1 MAILDAEKITVIVKQ
16 CIDNEPKAQ
25 KQLFDILS
33 PKMYAICLRYA
44 RHQDE
49 AKDILQEGFIRMF
62 KYLGQFEGKGSFEGW
77 VKRIFI
83 NTSIEFYRKAQRET
97 GNTSIELAENQPF
110 DAQILS
116 GMKADDLMKIIQQ
129 LPQGYRTV
137 FNLFAIEGY
146 GHEEIAKMLNIS
158 ENTSKSQLFKA
169 RQHLQAIILKR
180 NLR

>member
-1 MAILDAEKITVIVKQ
+1 MAIFNAEKLNDIVAQ
-16 CIDNEPKAQ
+16 CIENNPKAQ

-44 RHQDE
+44 RNIDE
-49 AKDILQEGFIRMF
+49 AKDILQEGFIKMF
-62 KYLGQFEGKGSFEGW
+62 KHLAQFQGKGSFEGW

-83 NTSIEFYRKAQRET
+83 NTSIEFYRKAQKE
-97 GNTSIELAENQPF
+97 NVKNSLESAENQPF

-116 GMKADDLMKIIQQ
+116 NLKVDDLMEIIQK
-129 LPQGYRTV
+129 LPPGYRTV
-137 FNLFAIEGY
+137 FNLFVIEGY
-146 GHEEIAKMLNIS
+146 GHEEIAKMLKVS

-169 RQHLQAIILKR
+169 RQHLQEIILKR

>member
-1 MAILDAEKITVIVKQ
+1 MAIFNAEKLSGIVKQ
-16 CIDNEPKAQ
+16 CIDNDPKAQ

-44 RHQDE
+44 RHSDE
-49 AKDILQEGFIRMF
+49 AKDILQEGFIKMF
-62 KYLGQFEGKGSFEGW
+62 KYLDRFEGKGSFEGW

-83 NTSIEFYRKAQRET
+83 NTSIEFYRKAQKEA
-97 GNTSIELAENQPF
+97 GNNSLDQAENQPF

-116 GMKADDLMKIIQQ
+116 NLKVDDLMRIVQQ
-129 LPQGYRTV
+129 LPTGYRTV
-137 FNLFAIEGY
+137 FNLFVIEGY
-146 GHEEIAKMLNIS
+146 GHEEIAEMLSIS

>member
-1 MAILDAEKITVIVKQ
+1 MAIFNTEKLSDIVKQ
-16 CIDNEPKAQ
+16 CIENQPKAQ

-44 RHQDE
+44 KSNDE
-49 AKDILQEGFIRMF
+49 AKDILQEGFIKMF

-83 NTSIEFYRKAQRET
+83 NTSIESYRKAQKEAT
-97 GNTSIELAENQPF
+97 TNSLDTAENQPF
-110 DAQILS
+110 ESHIISNL
-116 GMKADDLMKIIQQ
+116 KVDDLMKIIQK

-137 FNLFAIEGY
+137 FNLFVIEGY
-146 GHEEIAKMLNIS
+146 GHEEIAKMLNVS

-180 NLR
+180 NLK

>member
-1 MAILDAEKITVIVKQ
+1 MAIFNAEKLSGIVRQ
-16 CIDNEPKAQ
+16 CIDNDPKAQ

-44 RHQDE
+44 RHSDE
-49 AKDILQEGFIRMF
+49 AKDILQEGFIKMF
-62 KYLGQFEGKGSFEGW
+62 KYLDRFEGKGSFEGW

-83 NTSIEFYRKAQRET
+83 NTSIEFYRKAQKEA
-97 GNTSIELAENQPF
+97 GNNSLDQAENQPF

-116 GMKADDLMKIIQQ
+116 NLKVDDLMRIVQE
-129 LPQGYRTV
+129 LPTGYRTV
-137 FNLFAIEGY
+137 FNLFVIEGY
-146 GHEEIAKMLNIS
+146 GHEEIAQMLSIS

-169 RQHLQAIILKR
+169 RQHLQTIILKR

>member
-1 MAILDAEKITVIVKQ
+1 MAIINAEKLSGIVRQ
-16 CIDNEPKAQ
+16 CIDNDPKAQ

-44 RHQDE
+44 RHSDE
-49 AKDILQEGFIRMF
+49 AKDILQEGFIKMF
-62 KYLGQFEGKGSFEGW
+62 KYLDRFEGKGSFEGW

-83 NTSIEFYRKAQRET
+83 NTSIEFYRKAQKEA
-97 GNTSIELAENQPF
+97 GNNSLDQAENQPF

-116 GMKADDLMKIIQQ
+116 NLKVDDLMRIVQE
-129 LPQGYRTV
+129 LPTGYRTV
-137 FNLFAIEGY
+137 FNLFVIEGY
-146 GHEEIAKMLNIS
+146 GHEEIAKMLGIS

-169 RQHLQAIILKR
+169 RQHLQTIILKR